1 MEWVMYVEADYD
13 LCESNAIC
21 VGLAPQV
28 FDLNDDEELILTPGE
43 VPAEMED
50 RVRDAIL
57 QCPRAALR
65 ELPGQ

>member
-1 MEWVMYVEADYD
+1 MYVEADYD

-28 FDLNDDEELILTPGE
+28 FDLNDDEELILTPGP

-65 ELPGQ
+65 ESSGK